1 MLGFIK
7 KCFLTGLVFLSTLT
21 SVNMLRCVSMNNQ
34 KCKVGPQIVN
44 VNGDYPV
51 FYFQYFLQLAL
62 EFSYFLYFHWY
73 LKKDAIRIKFGTRT
87 QIQFNG
93 LMNGKSQTNRDQK
106 LSFLFL
112 QRHNQPQKYRI
123 KLVKN

>member
-34 KCKVGPQIVN
+34 KCKVGAQIVN
-44 VNGDYPV
+44 VNRDYPV

-62 EFSYFLYFHWY
+62 ELVVIFFIF
-73 LKKDAIRIKFGTRT
+73 IGT
-87 QIQFNG
+87 
-93 LMNGKSQTNRDQK
+93 
-106 LSFLFL
+106 
-112 QRHNQPQKYRI
+112 
-123 KLVKN
+123 